1 MSAVRRQFALQW
13 VRFSR
18 IILYMTRDVLETAA
32 REGVPF
38 VIRMADGEKYRVSS
52 RDRIIVGNTRVVV
65 MDDKD
70 IPHVLPLLTM
80 TGVSYLPRDGESAA
94 P

>member
-1 MSAVRRQFALQW
+1 
-13 VRFSR
+13 
-18 IILYMTRDVLETAA
+18 MTRDVLETAA

-38 VIRMADGEKYRVSS
+38 VIKMADGEKYRVNA

-80 TGVSYLPRDGESAA
+80 TGVSYLPRNGESAA

>member
-1 MSAVRRQFALQW
+1 
-13 VRFSR
+13 
-18 IILYMTRDVLETAA
+18 MTRDVLETAA
-32 REGVPF
+32 GEGVPF
-38 VIRMADGEKYRVSS
+38 VIKMADGEKYRVNA

-80 TGVSYLPRDGESAA
+80 TGVSYLPRNGESAA